1 MKIKFTFDNITQL
14 EELYYAVENIPSE
27 ILEDEKELG
36 TPVKEEQQLF
46 KVIMKLKSKLE
57 EVHTTMEEEHI
68 DLSLEENAEWDN
80 PEAMEEESEDYNPE
94 FDAAS
99 FT

>member
-1 MKIKFTFDNITQL
+1 MKIEFTFDNITQL

-36 TPVKEEQQLF
+36 TPVNEQQELY

-57 EVHTTMEEEHI
+57 EVQTT
-68 DLSLEENAEWDN
+68 
-80 PEAMEEESEDYNPE
+80 MEEESEDYNPE

-99 FT
+99 YT

>member
-14 EELYYAVENIPSE
+14 EELYYAVEHIPEE
-27 ILEDEKELG
+27 ILDDEKELG
-36 TPVKEEQQLF
+36 TPVNEQQELY
-46 KVIMKLKSKLE
+46 KVILKLKSKLE
-57 EVHTTMEEEHI
+57 EVQTT
-68 DLSLEENAEWDN
+68 
-80 PEAMEEESEDYNPE
+80 MEEESEDYNPE

>member
-1 MKIKFTFDNITQL
+1 MKIEFTFDNITQL
-14 EELYYAVENIPSE
+14 EELYYAVEHIPEE
-27 ILEDEKELG
+27 ILDDEKQFG

-46 KVIMKLKSKLE
+46 EVIMKLKSKLE
-57 EVHTTMEEEHI
+57 EVQTTMEEEG
-68 DLSLEENAEWDN
+68 
-80 PEAMEEESEDYNPE
+80 EDYNPE

>member
-1 MKIKFTFDNITQL
+1 MKIEFTFDNITQL
-14 EELYYAVENIPSE
+14 EELYYAVEHIPE
-27 ILEDEKELG
+27 GILEDEKELG

-46 KVIMKLKSKLE
+46 EVIMKLKSKLE
-57 EVHTTMEEEHI
+57 EVHTTMQ
-68 DLSLEENAEWDN
+68 EEN
-80 PEAMEEESEDYNPE
+80 EDYNPE

>member
-1 MKIKFTFDNITQL
+1 MKIEFTFDNITQL
-14 EELYYAVENIPSE
+14 EELYYAVEHIPEE

-36 TPVKEEQQLF
+36 TPVKEEQQLYE
-46 KVIMKLKSKLE
+46 VIMKLKSKLE
-57 EVHTTMEEEHI
+57 EVHTTMEEEG
-68 DLSLEENAEWDN
+68 
-80 PEAMEEESEDYNPE
+80 EDYNPE

>member
-1 MKIKFTFDNITQL
+1 MKIEFTFDNITQL
-14 EELYYAVENIPSE
+14 EELYYAVENIPNE

-46 KVIMKLKSKLE
+46 EVIMKLKSKLE
-57 EVHTTMEEEHI
+57 EVHTTMEEE
-68 DLSLEENAEWDN
+68 N
-80 PEAMEEESEDYNPE
+80 EDYNPE

-99 FT
+99 YT

>member
-1 MKIKFTFDNITQL
+1 MKIEFTFDNITQL
-14 EELYYAVENIPSE
+14 EELYYAVENIPTE
-27 ILEDEKELG
+27 ILDDEKEYG

-46 KVIMKLKSKLE
+46 EVIMKLKSKLE
-57 EVHTTMEEEHI
+57 EVHTTMEEE
-68 DLSLEENAEWDN
+68 
-80 PEAMEEESEDYNPE
+80 SEDYNPE